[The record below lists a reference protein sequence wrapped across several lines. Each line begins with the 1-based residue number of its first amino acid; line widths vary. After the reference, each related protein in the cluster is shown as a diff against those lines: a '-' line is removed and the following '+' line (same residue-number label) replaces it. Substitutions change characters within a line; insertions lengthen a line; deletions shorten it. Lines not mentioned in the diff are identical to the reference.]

1 MLFHDPD
8 TLHVWINVFLAVAA
22 ACVAFAFVALSVGFR
37 RLLPAGTAASPSAV
51 AHTAP
56 VTEPAR
62 RAA

>member
-8 TLHVWINVFLAVAA
+8 TLHAWINVFFAVAA
-22 ACVAFAFVALSVGFR
+22 ACVAFAFVALSVAQ
-37 RLLPAGTAASPSAV
+37 PV
-51 AHTAP
+51 Q